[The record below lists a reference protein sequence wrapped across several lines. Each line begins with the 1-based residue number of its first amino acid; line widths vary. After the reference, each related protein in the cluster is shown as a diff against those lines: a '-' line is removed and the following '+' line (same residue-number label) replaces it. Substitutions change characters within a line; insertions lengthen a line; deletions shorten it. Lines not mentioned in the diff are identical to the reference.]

1 MTYLLKINDRR
12 YEIPNFVIWSPSYAS
27 AKTLVL
33 EGSISS
39 FTFMGNYYSYV
50 SLFHPEDEFSLKE
63 MHMWSQP
70 KTSSSCFCVW
80 SKSKE
85 LGGRG
90 STRFPASM
98 VESFSTDFFPA
109 IEGYWTESQLEFCQ
123 TSTTELLYE
132 NMWSV
137 FR

>member
-1 MTYLLKINDRR
+1 MIYLLKINDRR

-27 AKTLVL
+27 AKTLVF

-39 FTFMGNYYSYV
+39 FNCYSHV
-50 SLFHPEDEFSLKE
+50 SLFHPEDEFSFKE
-63 MHMWSQP
+63 MRMCSQP
-70 KTSSSCFCVW
+70 KISSSCFCVW

-85 LGGRG
+85 LGDRG

-98 VESFSTDFFPA
+98 VESFSADFFPA

>member
-27 AKTLVL
+27 AKTLVF

-39 FTFMGNYYSYV
+39 LNCYSYV
-50 SLFHPEDEFSLKE
+50 SLFHPEDEFSFKE
-63 MHMWSQP
+63 MRMCSQP
-70 KTSSSCFCVW
+70 KISSSCFCVW

-85 LGGRG
+85 LGDRG

-98 VESFSTDFFPA
+98 VESFSADFFSS
-109 IEGYWTESQLEFCQ
+109 YRR
-123 TSTTELLYE
+123 LLDRVAVRIFSNINDRATLRKYVE
-132 NMWSV
+132 
-137 FR
+137 RL